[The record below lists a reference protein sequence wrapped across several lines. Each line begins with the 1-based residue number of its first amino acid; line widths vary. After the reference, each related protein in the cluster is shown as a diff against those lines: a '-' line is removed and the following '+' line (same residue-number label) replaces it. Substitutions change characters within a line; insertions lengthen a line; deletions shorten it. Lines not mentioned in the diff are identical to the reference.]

1 MPRPGE
7 SAARG
12 TGQPGTKGGRQAC
25 RSASVRRGLCSSASL
40 SSPSQLTAPL
50 YGSDGTSSS
59 RNHVKVDLTNAAGA
73 DIGFVKLTKQGD
85 KVIVRGEAT
94 GLSPGFHGFHVHG
107 VGQCVA
113 PFTSAGGHY
122 NPGGVGHGVH
132 AGDMPSLLVL
142 DDGTAEA
149 EFATDNFAIDQ
160 LFDADGSAIIV
171 HAAPDNFANI
181 PRRYQS
187 TTEGLF
193 GPDSATLATGD
204 AGARIA
210 CGVVN

>member
-1 MPRPGE
+1 M
-7 SAARG
+7 
-12 TGQPGTKGGRQAC
+12 
-25 RSASVRRGLCSSASL
+25 
-40 SSPSQLTAPL
+40 LTAPL

-85 KVIVRGEAT
+85 KVIVRGEVT
-94 GLSPGFHGFHVHG
+94 GLSPGFHGLHVHG

-122 NPGGVGHGVH
+122 NPGAVGHGAH

-142 DDGTAEA
+142 DDGTAA

-181 PRRYQS
+181 PTRYQS
-187 TTEGLF
+187 TTEGVF
-193 GPDSATLATGD
+193 DPTCDSRHRRRPGKDRLRRRGLTRLLMERERPTG
-204 AGARIA
+204 APAPFLGSWQWASPTKTGSRRPI
-210 CGVVN
+210 CRG